1 MLKKKQRLSRA
12 DFTNL
17 LKKGKRLHS
26 PYFSLLYM
34 GAQETKCG
42 LVVGKKIA
50 KKATMRNKVRRQIYA
65 IFGENLTVLSK
76 VHCALL
82 TRPNITSL
90 TYFELKMEIEKLIKN
105 LK

>member
-12 DFTNL
+12 EFTNL
-17 LKKGKRLHS
+17 LKQGRRLHS

-34 GAQETKCG
+34 SAAETKCG

-65 IFGENLTVLSK
+65 IFGENLASLGKIYCV
-76 VHCALL
+76 LL

-90 TYFELKMEIEKLIKN
+90 SYLELKTEIEKAIKTI
-105 LK
+105 K